1 MNLEV
6 RFPDNGLALFRSV
19 LFLMRDNTSTQPRR
33 VNVTWPRRAVVG
45 LWLLAFVVGGGVL
58 TARWDVLMA
67 QLARPPVGDTAAEGA
82 PR

>member
-1 MNLEV
+1 M

-19 LFLMRDNTSTQPRR
+19 LFLMRDNKSTQPRR

-67 QLARPPVGDTAAEGA
+67 QLARPPVGETAAEGA

>member
-1 MNLEV
+1 M
-6 RFPDNGLALFRSV
+6 RFPDNDHARFRSIP
-19 LFLMRDNTSTQPRR
+19 FLMRDNKSTQPRR